1 MLRTLVQSRGANL
14 GCCDRTVGTA
24 DVSDLAERRVPRLDL
39 RVRAWDVPTAR
50 IRIRD
55 AVVHHAVLG
64 GLVCD
69 VDTRDPVLLV
79 GAVGPRQAATAIP
92 GRERAVEA
100 SARPRGD
107 SLSHRSGPSAKSA
120 WLTIPQRGLTRASG
134 CSAPWLHPTASRS
147 RSLCEPAGR
156 HRHQQRRVS
165 GALRQQALVRT
176 GSRRT
181 PTTWPIRTRPHWRR
195 FWMVGPDLRV
205 AQAKGRRLGGAE
217 APARRGR
224 ALV

>member
-69 VDTRDPVLLV
+69 VDARDPVLLV

-107 SLSHRSGPSAKSA
+107 SLSHRSGPSAKSDVA
-120 WLTIPQRGLTRASG
+120 HDPAARSYTGIRVLGAVVT
-134 CSAPWLHPTASRS
+134 PTASEAAP
-147 RSLCEPAGR
+147 CEPAGR